1 MADRDHDQEV
11 EVWWRPVSHGSGIT
25 AAATAVTWDRRGEQP
40 MPTDTDW
47 FPADHTGGLDP
58 DPAWPPAGPPSAGR
72 GPLQDLRWQRQM
84 RPRWQRISFVSV
96 LALLFALLF
105 DPSRVLFAGLGLAI
119 AAILWP
125 VLGWPGRIVS
135 WTLAVAWTMTLVGWQ
150 HTIPLA
156 GLAGFARWFCAA
168 SPARPTESAQAGL
181 PAVDLAGLA
190 DGDRQAVDGWGAGGG
205 LPPGWAPL
213 DPPTTAGAEGLGGGW
228 AQIAQ
233 AAGLAGTTLSPA
245 TTTPF
250 GWTATL
256 QLRPGQTIADA
267 IRQREALESAL
278 DLRPRSVRLE
288 EDPSHARQV
297 LVRVVER
304 DPHAAPIPWAGPQAG
319 TIRRPLQPGVWE
331 TGDPVAVSLA
341 NQHTLIVGATGSG
354 KSMLLNILVG
364 ELVAAGDVVCW
375 GVDFKGG
382 AELGPWRACLG
393 RVATTPGDT
402 EQLLLAAVAVLD
414 ARMGELGRRGRREL
428 APSPTTPALVVV
440 IDEHAELVARCGRP
454 ALEAIDSIAKRGR
467 AASVT
472 LILANQRAT
481 MDLLGSEI
489 LRANLRVRFCL
500 GVEDP
505 GEVSL
510 ALGLG
515 GKKDWPPELLD
526 APGKFYLRARSQ
538 GLNSPRPARGYLATT
553 AQVHRLAAHHA
564 QSPARLDAVSA
575 QAAARHPAAHSR
587 LGGDQPPPP
596 PGGGHPDP
604 APAGP
609 GGWTPPQ
616 GGAGD
621 PEVARLLAVVANAGP
636 TGLTVTEL
644 LVATGRQKT
653 WVYDRL
659 ADLQQAALVE
669 RAGQGRYRLSR
680 PPTGG

>member
-1 MADRDHDQEV
+1 
-11 EVWWRPVSHGSGIT
+11 
-25 AAATAVTWDRRGEQP
+25 
-40 MPTDTDW
+40 
-47 FPADHTGGLDP
+47 
-58 DPAWPPAGPPSAGR
+58 
-72 GPLQDLRWQRQM
+72 
-84 RPRWQRISFVSV
+84 V
-96 LALLFALLF
+96 L
-105 DPSRVLFAGLGLAI
+105 V
-119 AAILWP
+119 
-125 VLGWPGRIVS
+125 
-135 WTLAVAWTMTLVGWQ
+135 
-150 HTIPLA
+150 
-156 GLAGFARWFCAA
+156 
-168 SPARPTESAQAGL
+168 
-181 PAVDLAGLA
+181 
-190 DGDRQAVDGWGAGGG
+190 
-205 LPPGWAPL
+205 
-213 DPPTTAGAEGLGGGW
+213 GGW
-228 AQIAQ
+228 AKTAQ
-233 AAGLAGTTLSPA
+233 AAGLAGTTLSHL
-245 TTTPF
+245 TTNPF
-250 GWTATL
+250 GWTAKL
-256 QLRPGQTIADA
+256 RLRPGQTIADA

-278 DLRPRSVRLE
+278 DVRPRSVRLE
-288 EDPSHARQV
+288 EDPSRARQV

-304 DPHAAPIPWAGPQAG
+304 DPHAAPIPWAGPQANS
-319 TIRRPLQPGVWE
+319 IRRPLHPGVWE

-341 NQHTLIVGATGSG
+341 HQHTLIVGATGSG
-354 KSMLLNILVG
+354 KSMLLNVVVG

-393 RVATTPGDT
+393 RVATTPTDT

-414 ARMGELGRRGRREL
+414 ARMGELGRCGRREL
-428 APSPTTPALVVV
+428 APSPATPALVVV

-481 MDLLGSEI
+481 MELLGSEI

-538 GLNSPRPARGYLATT
+538 GLNRPRPARGYLATT
-553 AQVHRLAAHHA
+553 AQVHRVAAHHA
-564 QSPARLDAVSA
+564 HTPARLDPVAA
-575 QAAARHPAAHSR
+575 QAAARHPAAHAR

-596 PGGGHPDP
+596 TGGHTDP

-609 GGWTPPQ
+609 CGWTPPEV
-616 GGAGD
+616 GGAD
-621 PEVARLLAVVANAGP
+621 PEVARLVAVLANAGP
-636 TGLTVTEL
+636 AGLTVTEL

-659 ADLQQAALVE
+659 AELQQAALVE
-669 RAGQGRYRLSR
+669 RAGQGRYRLCR
-680 PPTGG
+680 RPTGGWEAVS

>member
-1 MADRDHDQEV
+1 
-11 EVWWRPVSHGSGIT
+11 
-25 AAATAVTWDRRGEQP
+25 

-47 FPADHTGGLDP
+47 LPTGRAQGFDTDP
-58 DPAWPPAGPPSAGR
+58 LWPPADPPPAGR
-72 GPLQDLRWQRQM
+72 GPLQDLRWQRRM
-84 RPRWQRISFVSV
+84 RPRWQRIGFVSL
-96 LALLFALLF
+96 LAVLFALLF
-105 DPSRVLFAGLGLAI
+105 DPSRVLFAGLGLAM

-125 VLGWPGRIVS
+125 VLGWPGRIVT
-135 WTLAVAWTMTLVGWQ
+135 WTLAVGWTMALVGWE

-168 SPARPTESAQAGL
+168 SPPPQDEPPQVALPGAG
-181 PAVDLAGLA
+181 LAGLA
-190 DGDRQAVDGWGAGGG
+190 DAARPDADGWGAGGG
-205 LPPGWAPL
+205 LPPGWPPP
-213 DPPTTAGAEGLGGGW
+213 DPPTGARAEGLGGGW
-228 AQIAQ
+228 AQTAQ
-233 AAGLAGTTLSPA
+233 AAGLAGTTLSHL

-250 GWTATL
+250 GWTAKL
-256 QLRPGQTIADA
+256 LLRPGQTIADA
-267 IRQREALESAL
+267 LRQREALESAL
-278 DLRPRSVRLE
+278 DARPRSVRLE
-288 EDPSHARQV
+288 EDPNRARQV
-297 LVRVVER
+297 LLRVVER
-304 DPHAAPIPWAGPQAG
+304 DPHATPIPWAGPVAG
-319 TIRRPLQPGVWE
+319 SIRRPLQPGVWE
-331 TGDPVAVSLA
+331 TGDPVTVTLA

-354 KSMLLNILVG
+354 KSMLLTIVVG

-393 RVATTPGDT
+393 RVATTPTDT
-402 EQLLLAAVAVLD
+402 TQLLLAAVAVLD
-414 ARMGELGRRGRREL
+414 ARMGELGRLGRREL
-428 APSPTTPALVVV
+428 APSPATPALVVV

-481 MDLLGSEI
+481 MDLLGSDI

-510 ALGLG
+510 ALGLDS
-515 GKKDWPPELLD
+515 KKGWPPELLD

-553 AQVHRLAAHHA
+553 AQVHHLAAHHA
-564 QSPARLDAVSA
+564 HSPARLDPVSA
-575 QAAARHPAAHSR
+575 QAAARHPAAQPR
-587 LGGDQPPPP
+587 PGGDQPPPP
-596 PGGGHPDP
+596 AGGSYADP
-604 APAGP
+604 TPGP
-609 GGWTPPQ
+609 GGWTPPEVD
-616 GGAGD
+616 GAD
-621 PEVARLLAVVANAGP
+621 PEVARLLAVLANAGP
-636 TGLTVTEL
+636 AGLTVPEL

-653 WVYDRL
+653 WVYERL

-680 PPTGG
+680 PPTGGREAGS

>member
-1 MADRDHDQEV
+1 
-11 EVWWRPVSHGSGIT
+11 
-25 AAATAVTWDRRGEQP
+25 

-47 FPADHTGGLDP
+47 FPAYHPDGLDT
-58 DPAWPPAGPPSAGR
+58 DPLWPPADPPPGRR

-84 RPRWQRISFVSV
+84 RPRWQRIAFVSV
-96 LALLFALLF
+96 LAVLFALLF
-105 DPSRVLFAGLGLAI
+105 DPSRVLFAGLALAI

-125 VLGWPGRIVS
+125 VLGWPGRIIT
-135 WTLAVAWTMTLVGWQ
+135 WTLAVAWTMALVGWQ

-168 SPARPTESAQAGL
+168 SPPRPAISAPAGL
-181 PAVDLAGLA
+181 PAVDLTRLA
-190 DGDRQAVDGWGAGGG
+190 DDGQDVDGWGSGDR
-205 LPPGWAPL
+205 LPPGWAPP
-213 DPPTTAGAEGLGGGW
+213 DPPTTVGADGLVGGW
-228 AQIAQ
+228 AQTAQ
-233 AAGLAGTTLSPA
+233 AAGLAGTTLSHL

-250 GWTATL
+250 GWTAKL
-256 QLRPGQTIADA
+256 LLRPGQTIADA

-278 DLRPRSVRLE
+278 DTRPRSVRLE
-288 EDPSHARQV
+288 EDPSRARQV

-341 NQHTLIVGATGSG
+341 HQHTLIVGATGSG
-354 KSMLLNILVG
+354 KSMLVNVVVG

-393 RVATTPGDT
+393 RVDTTPTDT
-402 EQLLLAAVAVLD
+402 EQLLMAAVAVLD
-414 ARMGELGRRGRREL
+414 ARMGELGRLGRREL
-428 APSPTTPALVVV
+428 APSPATPALVVV

-515 GKKDWPPELLD
+515 AKKDWPPELLD

-564 QSPARLDAVSA
+564 HSPARLDPVSA

-596 PGGGHPDP
+596 TGGGHADP

-609 GGWTPPQ
+609 GGWTPPEA
-616 GGAGD
+616 GGGD
-621 PEVARLLAVVANAGP
+621 PEVARLLAVLANAGP
-636 TGLTVTEL
+636 AGLTVTEL

-659 ADLQQAALVE
+659 AELQQAALVE

-680 PPTGG
+680 PPTGGWEAMS

>member
-1 MADRDHDQEV
+1 MPSDAHWLPADLPD
-11 EVWWRPVSHGSGIT
+11 SL
-25 AAATAVTWDRRGEQP
+25 
-40 MPTDTDW
+40 DTD
-47 FPADHTGGLDP
+47 PL
-58 DPAWPPAGPPSAGR
+58 WPPAGPASTGR
-72 GPLQDLRWQRQM
+72 GPLQDLRWQRRM
-84 RPRWQRISFVSV
+84 RPRWQRIAFVSV
-96 LALLFALLF
+96 LAVLFGLLFGAS
-105 DPSRVLFAGLGLAI
+105 PVLFAGLGLAI

-156 GLAGFARWFCAA
+156 GLAGFARWFCAV
-168 SPARPTESAQAGL
+168 SPSRRPEPAQA
-181 PAVDLAGLA
+181 ALAGISLTGPA
-190 DGDRQAVDGWGAGGG
+190 DHQEAGSWGADDGG
-205 LPPGWAPL
+205 PSGWAPP
-213 DPPTTAGAEGLGGGW
+213 DPPTTARAEVLVGGW
-228 AQIAQ
+228 AQTAQ
-233 AAGLAGTTLSPA
+233 AAGLAGTTLSHA
-245 TTTPF
+245 TTNPF

-256 QLRPGQTIADA
+256 LLRPGQTIADA
-267 IRQREALESAL
+267 LRQREALESAL

-288 EDPSHARQV
+288 EDPSRARQV

-304 DPHAAPIPWAGPQAG
+304 DPHASPIPWAGPQASS
-319 TIRRPLQPGVWE
+319 IHRPLQPGVWE
-331 TGDPVAVSLA
+331 SGDPVGVSLA
-341 NQHTLIVGATGSG
+341 HQHTLIVGATGSG

-402 EQLLLAAVAVLD
+402 EHLLLAAVAVLD
-414 ARMGELGRRGRREL
+414 ARMGELGRLGRREL
-428 APSPTTPALVVV
+428 APSPATPALVVV

-472 LILANQRAT
+472 LVLANQRAT

-553 AQVHRLAAHHA
+553 AQVNQLAAHYTHT
-564 QSPARLDAVSA
+564 SARLDPVSA
-575 QAAARHPAAHSR
+575 QAAARHPAAHAR
-587 LGGDQPPPP
+587 PGGDQPPPP
-596 PGGGHPDP
+596 AGGHPDP

-609 GGWTPPQ
+609 GGWPPPEV
-616 GGAGD
+616 GGGD
-621 PEVARLLAVVANAGP
+621 PEVARLLAVLANAGP
-636 TGLTVTEL
+636 AGLTVIDL

-669 RAGQGRYRLSR
+669 RAGQGRYRLCR

>member
-1 MADRDHDQEV
+1 
-11 EVWWRPVSHGSGIT
+11 
-25 AAATAVTWDRRGEQP
+25 
-40 MPTDTDW
+40 MPSDTHW
-47 FPADHTGGLDP
+47 LPADLPDSLDT
-58 DPAWPPAGPPSAGR
+58 DPAWPPAGPASAGR
-72 GPLQDLRWQRQM
+72 GPLQDLRWQRRM
-84 RPRWQRISFVSV
+84 RPRWQRITFVSV
-96 LALLFALLF
+96 LAVLFALLF

-135 WTLAVAWTMTLVGWQ
+135 WTLAVAWTMALVGWP

-168 SPARPTESAQAGL
+168 SPPRPTTSAQAAHPG
-181 PAVDLAGLA
+181 VGLAGLA
-190 DGDRQAVDGWGAGGG
+190 DGDRPDVEGWGASDG
-205 LPPGWAPL
+205 LPPGWAPP
-213 DPPTTAGAEGLGGGW
+213 DPPTTAGAEVLVGGW
-228 AQIAQ
+228 PETAQ
-233 AAGLAGTTLSPA
+233 AAGLAGTTLSHLA
-245 TTTPF
+245 TNPF
-250 GWTATL
+250 GWTAKL
-256 QLRPGQTIADA
+256 LLRPGQTIADA

-278 DLRPRSVRLE
+278 DVRPRSVRLE
-288 EDPSHARQV
+288 EDPGRARQV

-304 DPHAAPIPWAGPQAG
+304 DPHAAPIPWAGPQASS
-319 TIRRPLQPGVWE
+319 IRRPLQPGVWE

-341 NQHTLIVGATGSG
+341 HQHTLLVGATGSG

-393 RVATTPGDT
+393 RVATTPTDT
-402 EQLLLAAVAVLD
+402 EQLLQAAVAVLD
-414 ARMGELGRRGRREL
+414 ARMGELGRLGRREL
-428 APSPTTPALVVV
+428 APSRSTPALVVV

-472 LILANQRAT
+472 LVLANQRAT

-564 QSPARLDAVSA
+564 HSPARLDPVSA
-575 QAAARHPAAHSR
+575 QAAARHPAAPSR

-596 PGGGHPDP
+596 TGGGPADPGPPD
-604 APAGP
+604 P
-609 GGWTPPQ
+609 GGWTPPEV
-616 GGAGD
+616 GAGD
-621 PEVARLLAVVANAGP
+621 PEVARLLAVLANAGP
-636 TGLTVTEL
+636 AGLTVTEL

-669 RAGQGRYRLSR
+669 RVGQGCYRLCR
-680 PPTGG
+680 PPTGGREAVS

>member
-1 MADRDHDQEV
+1 
-11 EVWWRPVSHGSGIT
+11 
-25 AAATAVTWDRRGEQP
+25 
-40 MPTDTDW
+40 MPTDTDR
-47 FPADHTGGLDP
+47 FPDGLDT
-58 DPAWPPAGPPSAGR
+58 DPMWPPTGLPSTGR

-96 LALLFALLF
+96 LAVLFALLF

-135 WTLAVAWTMTLVGWQ
+135 WTLAVAWTMGLVGWQ

-156 GLAGFARWFCAA
+156 GLAGFARWFCAV
-168 SPARPTESAQAGL
+168 SPSRRPEPAQA
-181 PAVDLAGLA
+181 ALAGISLTGPA
-190 DGDRQAVDGWGAGGG
+190 DHQEAGSWGADDGG
-205 LPPGWAPL
+205 PSGWAPP
-213 DPPTTAGAEGLGGGW
+213 DPPTTARAEGLVGGW
-228 AQIAQ
+228 AQTAQ

-250 GWTATL
+250 GWTAKL
-256 QLRPGQTIADA
+256 LLRPGQTIADA

-288 EDPSHARQV
+288 EDPSRARQV

-304 DPHAAPIPWAGPQAG
+304 DPHAAPIPWTGPQASS
-319 TIRRPLQPGVWE
+319 IRRPLQPGVWE
-331 TGDPVAVSLA
+331 SGDPVAVSLA
-341 NQHTLIVGATGSG
+341 HQHTLIVGATGSG

-402 EQLLLAAVAVLD
+402 EHLLQAAVAVLD

-428 APSPTTPALVVV
+428 APSPANPALVVV

-575 QAAARHPAAHSR
+575 QAAARHPGAHSR

-596 PGGGHPDP
+596 PGGGHAGPGP
-604 APAGP
+604 PGPGPPGPGPPGP
-609 GGWTPPQ
+609 GGWTPPEVD
-616 GGAGD
+616 GGGGD
-621 PEVARLLAVVANAGP
+621 PEVARLLAVLANAGP
-636 TGLTVTEL
+636 AGLTVIDL

-669 RAGQGRYRLSR
+669 RAGQGHYRLSR
-680 PPTGG
+680 RPPGGWEAVS

>member
-1 MADRDHDQEV
+1 M
-11 EVWWRPVSHGSGIT
+11 
-25 AAATAVTWDRRGEQP
+25 TW
-40 MPTDTDW
+40 DTDW
-47 FPADHTGGLDP
+47 FPADHTDGLDT
-58 DPAWPPAGPPSAGR
+58 DPAWPPTGPPPAGR
-72 GPLQDLRWQRQM
+72 GPLQDLRWQRRM
-84 RPRWQRISFVSV
+84 RPRWQRIGFVSV
-96 LALLFALLF
+96 LAVLFALLF
-105 DPSRVLFAGLGLAI
+105 DPSRVLFAGLGLVI
-119 AAILWP
+119 AAVLWP
-125 VLGWPGRIVS
+125 VLGWPGRIIT
-135 WTLAVAWTMTLVGWQ
+135 WTLAVAWTMALVGWQ
-150 HTIPLA
+150 HAIPLA
-156 GLAGFARWFCAA
+156 GLTSFARWFCAA
-168 SPARPTESAQAGL
+168 SPPRPTPSAQAGL
-181 PAVDLAGLA
+181 PAVDLAGLT
-190 DGDRQAVDGWGAGGG
+190 DGDRPDVGAWGAGGG
-205 LPPGWAPL
+205 LPAGWAPP
-213 DPPTTAGAEGLGGGW
+213 DPPTTARADMLGGGW
-228 AQIAQ
+228 PETAQ
-233 AAGLAGTTLSPA
+233 AAGLAGTTLSQLA
-245 TTTPF
+245 TTPF
-250 GWTATL
+250 GWTAKL
-256 QLRPGQTIADA
+256 LLRPGQTIADA

-278 DLRPRSVRLE
+278 DTRPRSVRLE
-288 EDPSHARQV
+288 EDPGRARQV
-297 LVRVVER
+297 LVRVMER
-304 DPHAAPIPWAGPQAG
+304 DPHAAPIPWAGPQASS
-319 TIRRPLQPGVWE
+319 IRRPLQPGVWE

-341 NQHTLIVGATGSG
+341 HQHTLLVGATGSG
-354 KSMLLNILVG
+354 KSMLLNIVIG

-393 RVATTPGDT
+393 RVATTPTDT
-402 EQLLLAAVAVLD
+402 EQLLQAAVAVLD
-414 ARMGELGRRGRREL
+414 ARMGELGRLGRREL
-428 APSPTTPALVVV
+428 APSPATPALVVV

-564 QSPARLDAVSA
+564 QSPARLDPVSA
-575 QAAARHPAAHSR
+575 QAAARHPAAHSG
-587 LGGDQPPPP
+587 LGGEQPPPP
-596 PGGGHPDP
+596 TGGGHADP
-604 APAGP
+604 AAAGP

-616 GGAGD
+616 VDGKD
-621 PEVARLLAVVANAGP
+621 PEVARLLAVLANAGP
-636 TGLTVTEL
+636 AGLTVTEL

-659 ADLQQAALVE
+659 AELQQAAPVE
-669 RAGQGRYRLSR
+669 RVGQGRYRLCR
-680 PPTGG
+680 PPTGGSEAVS

>member
-1 MADRDHDQEV
+1 
-11 EVWWRPVSHGSGIT
+11 
-25 AAATAVTWDRRGEQP
+25 

-47 FPADHTGGLDP
+47 VPADHPDGRDTDP
-58 DPAWPPAGPPSAGR
+58 LWPLTDPPPGRR
-72 GPLQDLRWQRQM
+72 GPLQDLRWQRRM
-84 RPRWQRISFVSV
+84 RPRWQRIAFVSG
-96 LALLFALLF
+96 LAVLFALLF

-119 AAILWP
+119 AAVLWP
-125 VLGWPGRIVS
+125 VLGWPGRIIT
-135 WTLAVAWTMTLVGWQ
+135 WTLAVAWTMALVGWQ

-168 SPARPTESAQAGL
+168 SPARPAESAQAGL
-181 PAVDLAGLA
+181 PAVEVTGLA
-190 DGDRQAVDGWGAGGG
+190 DGDRSDVGGWGAGDG
-205 LPPGWAPL
+205 LPPGWAPP
-213 DPPTTAGAEGLGGGW
+213 DSPTTARAEGLVGGW
-228 AQIAQ
+228 AQTAQ
-233 AAGLAGTTLSPA
+233 AAGLAGTTLSHL

-250 GWTATL
+250 GWTAKL
-256 QLRPGQTIADA
+256 LLRPGQTIADA

-278 DLRPRSVRLE
+278 DVRPRSVRLE
-288 EDPSHARQV
+288 EDPSRARQV

-319 TIRRPLQPGVWE
+319 SIRRPLQPGVWE
-331 TGDPVAVSLA
+331 TGDPVAVCLA
-341 NQHTLIVGATGSG
+341 NQHTLLVGATGSG
-354 KSMLLNILVG
+354 KSMLVNVVVG
-364 ELVAAGDVVCW
+364 ELVAAADVVCW

-393 RVATTPGDT
+393 RVATTPTDT
-402 EQLLLAAVAVLD
+402 EQLLQAAVAVLD
-414 ARMGELGRRGRREL
+414 ARMGELGRLGRREL
-428 APSPTTPALVVV
+428 APSPATPALVVV

-564 QSPARLDAVSA
+564 HTPRLDPVSA
-575 QAAARHPAAHSR
+575 QAAAHHPAAPSGP
-587 LGGDQPPPP
+587 GGTPPPP
-596 PGGGHPDP
+596 PTGGGHADP
-604 APAGP
+604 GPPSP
-609 GGWTPPQ
+609 GGWTLPEV
-616 GGAGD
+616 GGAD
-621 PEVARLLAVVANAGP
+621 PEVARLLAVLANAGP
-636 TGLTVTEL
+636 AGLTVTEL

-680 PPTGG
+680 PPTGGWEAVP

>member
-1 MADRDHDQEV
+1 
-11 EVWWRPVSHGSGIT
+11 
-25 AAATAVTWDRRGEQP
+25 

-47 FPADHTGGLDP
+47 FPADHPDGLDT
-58 DPAWPPAGPPSAGR
+58 DPAWPPAGPASSGR
-72 GPLQDLRWQRQM
+72 GPLQDLRWQRRL
-84 RPRWQRISFVSV
+84 RPRWQRIAFVSV
-96 LALLFALLF
+96 LAVLFGLLF
-105 DPSRVLFAGLGLAI
+105 DPSRVLFAGLALAI

-125 VLGWPGRIVS
+125 VQGWPGRIIT
-135 WTLAVAWTMTLVGWQ
+135 WTLTIAWTMALVGWQ

-156 GLAGFARWFCAA
+156 GLTGFARWFCAA
-168 SPARPTESAQAGL
+168 SPPGPTDPAQAEL
-181 PAVDLAGLA
+181 PTVDLTGLA
-190 DGDRQAVDGWGAGGG
+190 DVDRQDVDGWGAAGGSV
-205 LPPGWAPL
+205 PPGWPPP
-213 DPPTTAGAEGLGGGW
+213 DPPTTARAEGPGGGW
-228 AQIAQ
+228 PETAQ
-233 AAGLAGTTLSPA
+233 AAGLTGTTLSHL
-245 TTTPF
+245 TTNPF

-256 QLRPGQTIADA
+256 LLRPGQTIADA

-288 EDPSHARQV
+288 EDPGRARQV

-304 DPHAAPIPWAGPQAG
+304 DPHAAPIPWAGPQASS
-319 TIRRPLQPGVWE
+319 IRRPLHPGVWE

-341 NQHTLIVGATGSG
+341 HQHTLIVGATGSG
-354 KSMLLNILVG
+354 KSMLLNVVIG

-382 AELGPWRACLG
+382 AELGPWQACLG
-393 RVATTPGDT
+393 RVATTPTDT

-414 ARMGELGRRGRREL
+414 ARMGELGRLGRREL
-428 APSPTTPALVVV
+428 APSPATPALVVV

-481 MDLLGSEI
+481 MELLGSEI

-564 QSPARLDAVSA
+564 HFSARLDPVSA
-575 QAAARHPAAHSR
+575 QAAARHPAAHAR
-587 LGGDQPPPP
+587 PGGDQPPPP
-596 PGGGHPDP
+596 TGGGPPDP
-604 APAGP
+604 GPPGP
-609 GGWTPPQ
+609 GGWMPPEA
-616 GGAGD
+616 GGGD
-621 PEVARLLAVVANAGP
+621 PEVARLLAVLANAGP
-636 TGLTVTEL
+636 AGLTVTEL

-669 RAGQGRYRLSR
+669 RAGQGRHRLCR
-680 PPTGG
+680 RPTGGWEAVP

>member
-1 MADRDHDQEV
+1 
-11 EVWWRPVSHGSGIT
+11 
-25 AAATAVTWDRRGEQP
+25 
-40 MPTDTDW
+40 MPADTDW
-47 FPADHTGGLDP
+47 LPAGHPDGLDTNP
-58 DPAWPPAGPPSAGR
+58 VWLPAGPLSAGR
-72 GPLQDLRWQRQM
+72 GPLRDLRWQRRM
-84 RPRWQRISFVSV
+84 RPRWQRIAFVSM
-96 LALLFALLF
+96 LGLLFGLLF

-119 AAILWP
+119 AAVLWP
-125 VLGWPGRIVS
+125 VLGWPGRIIT
-135 WTLAVAWTMTLVGWQ
+135 WTLAVAWTMALVGWE

-156 GLAGFARWFCAA
+156 GLAGFAGWFCAA
-168 SPARPTESAQAGL
+168 SPPRPAESARAGL
-181 PAVDLAGLA
+181 PAVDLAGLG
-190 DGDRQAVDGWGAGGG
+190 DGDHDDVEGWGAAGGR
-205 LPPGWAPL
+205 PPDWAPP
-213 DPPTTAGAEGLGGGW
+213 DPPTTAGAEVLVGGW
-228 AQIAQ
+228 AKTAQ
-233 AAGLAGTTLSPA
+233 AAGLAGTTLSHL
-245 TTTPF
+245 TTNPF
-250 GWTATL
+250 GWTAKL
-256 QLRPGQTIADA
+256 RLRPGQTIADA

-278 DLRPRSVRLE
+278 DVRPRSVRLE
-288 EDPSHARQV
+288 EDPSRARQV

-304 DPHAAPIPWAGPQAG
+304 DPHAAPIPWAGPQANS
-319 TIRRPLQPGVWE
+319 IRRPLHPGVWE

-341 NQHTLIVGATGSG
+341 HQHTLIVGATGSG
-354 KSMLLNILVG
+354 KSMLLNVVVG

-393 RVATTPGDT
+393 RVATTPTDT

-414 ARMGELGRRGRREL
+414 ARMGELGRCGRREL
-428 APSPTTPALVVV
+428 APSPATPALVVV

-481 MDLLGSEI
+481 MELLGSEI

-538 GLNSPRPARGYLATT
+538 GLNRPRPARGYLATT
-553 AQVHRLAAHHA
+553 AQVHRVAAHHA
-564 QSPARLDAVSA
+564 HTPARLDPVAA
-575 QAAARHPAAHSR
+575 QAAARHPAAHAR

-596 PGGGHPDP
+596 TGGGHTDP

-609 GGWTPPQ
+609 GGWTPPEV
-616 GGAGD
+616 GGAD
-621 PEVARLLAVVANAGP
+621 PEVARLLGVLANAGP
-636 TGLTVTEL
+636 AGLTVTEL
-644 LVATGRQKT
+644 VVATGRQKT
-653 WVYDRL
+653 WVYDWL
-659 ADLQQAALVE
+659 AELQQAALVE
-669 RAGQGRYRLSR
+669 RAGQGRYRLCR
-680 PPTGG
+680 RPTGGWEAVS